1 MYEIMHVRGSSRDE
15 ISEAGLQL
23 LAPSEMTGRMTSKS
37 QDESLGQGTV
47 DVVVDAVLVID
58 DAETICSVNSSVS
71 RLLGC
76 GAAELNGRAIQSIVH
91 EDGRDALAGVL
102 NRVRGGESV
111 EHVDLSWIGE
121 SGVEIPVQCSVSPS
135 CAKDGQ
141 VVGALIVARDARRQ
155 SHAAQESANRV
166 GRLEALGR
174 EVLALRAESESQ
186 RQALQRAD
194 AHLTRATDDAG
205 TAAKAKSQFLAN
217 MSHEIRTPMTAILG
231 YISVLDE
238 RVSKADP
245 ESAEAIQVIRRNG
258 AHLLAIIEDIL
269 DLARLDAGTLAFR
282 NRPFSP
288 IDVVKDVIAPMMPRA
303 RNKGIDLH
311 LRADAGVPPIIESDS
326 ARFRQILVN
335 LVDNAIKFTETGCVT
350 LHVGMLAT
358 TDDSTLEVRVVDTGI
373 GLNGLGIDALSE
385 PFAQADSS
393 MSRQFGGT
401 GLGLSLCVRLA
412 ESLGGAI
419 VAISPPSG
427 GSEFRLTIPVRTPS
441 TSVEDVDTG
450 KVGATAAASQVKQ
463 DNERLDGRRVLLVE
477 DGIDNQRL
485 FQRFLTKAGADVSMA
500 VNGEEAVARL
510 QSDLES
516 DMLPDIV
523 IMDMQMPV
531 MDGYEATA
539 ELRRKQLTLP
549 IIALTAHAMTEDR
562 ARCLEAGCDDY
573 LSKPVDRSTLIR
585 RLCSW
590 LNSPEQA
597 RRAVAKTT
605 TARTVASIG

>member
-1 MYEIMHVRGSSRDE
+1 
-15 ISEAGLQL
+15 
-23 LAPSEMTGRMTSKS
+23 MTSKS
-37 QDESLGQGTV
+37 QDESLDQGTV

-58 DAETICSVNSSVS
+58 DVDTIRSVNSSVS

-76 GAAELNGRAIQSIVH
+76 GAAELNGRVIQSIIRA
-91 EDGRDALAGVL
+91 DGHDALAGVL
-102 NRVRGGESV
+102 DRVRGGESV

-135 CAKDGQ
+135 FGTDGR
-141 VVGALIVARDARRQ
+141 VVGALIVARDAMRQ
-155 SHAAQESANRV
+155 SLAAQESANRV
-166 GRLEALGR
+166 ERLGALGR
-174 EVLALRAESESQ
+174 EVLALRAESEAQ

-205 TAAKAKSQFLAN
+205 SAAKAKSQFLAN

-238 RVSKADP
+238 RVSNADP
-245 ESAEAIQVIRRNG
+245 ESAEAIQIIRRNG
-258 AHLLAIIEDIL
+258 THLLAMIEDIL
-269 DLARLDAGTLAFR
+269 DLARLDAGTLEIR

-288 IDVVKDVIAPMMPRA
+288 IDVVKDVLAPMEARA
-303 RNKGIDLH
+303 RNKGIGLH
-311 LRADAGVPPIIESDS
+311 LCADAGIPPIIESDS
-326 ARFRQILVN
+326 ARFRQILIN
-335 LVDNAIKFTETGCVT
+335 LVDNAIKFTEMGFVT
-350 LHVGMLAT
+350 LHVGMLAST
-358 TDDSTLEVRVVDTGI
+358 CDSMLEIRVVDTGI
-373 GLNGLGIDALSE
+373 GLNGLRIDALSE

-412 ESLGGAI
+412 KSLGGAI
-419 VAISPPSG
+419 VAISLPDG
-427 GSEFRLTIPVRTPS
+427 GSEFSLTIPAQTPS
-441 TSVEDVDTG
+441 HCAADVDINN
-450 KVGATAAASQVKQ
+450 VAATAAASLGNQ

-516 DMLPDIV
+516 DLLPDIV
-523 IMDMQMPV
+523 IMDMQMPI
-531 MDGYEATA
+531 MDGYEATK

-549 IIALTAHAMTEDR
+549 IIALTAHAMAEDR

-590 LNSPEQA
+590 LNCPEHA

-605 TARTVASIG
+605 TVRNVASIG